1 VTITPLDSEVYSSI
15 PDGEENGVLQ
25 DTLISD
31 ASSAE
36 LADLLDDRMVA
47 LLAERA
53 RAQAAE
59 GGLKLL
65 GEGGL
70 LQAITK
76 RVIEA
81 ALEDELADHLDAGG
95 AAEAGQD
102 GAKRNERNGKRTKKV
117 MTEVGTV
124 QVAVPRDRAGSYTP
138 EVVAKRKRR
147 TSGIDELVV
156 SLTARGLTTG
166 EIAAHLAEVYDIE
179 TSKETISNITDRV
192 LDGMN
197 TWRTRPL
204 DPCYPVVMI
213 DAIHVKIRDGQ
224 VANRPVYVALAVTCD
239 GLREILGLWVGDGGE
254 GAKFWGQVLTDLKNR
269 GVADI
274 CILLCDG
281 LKGLP
286 EQVNAVFPLTVV
298 QTCVIHLIRGSLRY
312 ASKADWSELAKVLR
326 PVYTAVNEADALER
340 LAEFDAAWGAKY
352 PMITRRWQDAWA
364 DFVPFLSFDKE
375 IRSVIC
381 STNAIESINARY
393 RRAANASG
401 HFPNEQAALKRIY
414 LATLALDPTGKGK
427 VRWANRWK
435 AALNEFDLKFD
446 GRVSAGRR

>member
-1 VTITPLDSEVYSSI
+1 MTITPLIEEVCST
-15 PDGEENGVLQ
+15 PAAGDEPAVLQ
-25 DTLISD
+25 DTF
-31 ASSAE
+31 ATEAASAE
-36 LADLLDDRMVA
+36 LADLLDDQMVA

-65 GEGGL
+65 GDGGL

-81 ALEDELADHLDAGG
+81 ALEEELAEHLDAPGEGG
-95 AAEAGQD
+95 GPA
-102 GAKRNERNGKRTKKV
+102 RNERNGRRRKKV

-124 QVAVPRDRAGSYTP
+124 EVAVPRDRAGTFAP
-138 EVVAKRKRR
+138 AVVAKRRRR

-166 EIAAHLAEVYDIE
+166 EIAAHLKEVYDIE
-179 TSKETISNITDRV
+179 TSKETVSNITDRV
-192 LDGMN
+192 LEGMHA
-197 TWRTRPL
+197 WRTRPL

-239 GLREILGLWVGDGGE
+239 GLREVLGLWVGDGGE
-254 GAKFWGQVLTDLKNR
+254 GAKFWGQVCQEMKNR

-286 EQVNAVFPLTVV
+286 EQVNSVWPQTVI
-298 QTCVIHLIRGSLRY
+298 QTCIIHLIRSSLRY
-312 ASKADWSELAKVLR
+312 ASKADWPELAKALR
-326 PVYTAVNEADALER
+326 PVYTAANEEAALLA
-340 LAEFDAAWGAKY
+340 LAEFDAAWGTKY
-352 PMITRRWQDAWA
+352 AMITRRWEQVWA
-364 DFVPFLSFDKE
+364 EFVPFLAFDRE

-435 AALNEFDLKFD
+435 EALNAFDMKFD

>member
-1 VTITPLDSEVYSSI
+1 M
-15 PDGEENGVLQ
+15 
-25 DTLISD
+25 
-31 ASSAE
+31 AE
-36 LADLLDDRMVA
+36 
-47 LLAERA
+47 
-53 RAQAAE
+53 
-59 GGLKLL
+59 
-65 GEGGL
+65 
-70 LQAITK
+70 
-76 RVIEA
+76 
-81 ALEDELADHLDAGG
+81 HLDAPGDG
-95 AAEAGQD
+95 GQD
-102 GAKRNERNGKRTKKV
+102 ASRNERNGKRRKKV

-124 QVAVPRDRAGSYTP
+124 EIAVPRDRAGTFTP
-138 EVVAKRKRR
+138 EVVAKRRRR

-166 EIAAHLAEVYDIE
+166 EIAAHLKEVYDIE

-192 LDGMN
+192 PGGMN
-197 TWRTRPL
+197 SWRTRPL

-213 DAIHVKIRDGQ
+213 DAIHVKIRDDQ

-254 GAKFWGQVLTDLKNR
+254 GAKFRGQVCTDLKNR
-269 GVADI
+269 GLVDI

-286 EQVNAVFPLTVV
+286 EQVGTVWPAAVV
-298 QTCVIHLIRGSLRY
+298 QTCIIHLIRGSLRY
-312 ASKADWSELAKVLR
+312 ASKADRPEIAKLLR
-326 PVYTAVNEADALER
+326 PIYTAPNETAALER
-340 LAEFDAAWGAKY
+340 LAEFDTAWGTKY
-352 PMITRRWQDAWA
+352 PMITRKWEQAWA
-364 DFVPFLSFDKE
+364 EFVPFLAFDRE

-414 LATLALDPTGKGK
+414 LATVALDPGGKGK

-435 AALNEFDLKFD
+435 EALNAFDLKFD
-446 GRVSAGRR
+446 GRVRAGRR

>member
-1 VTITPLDSEVYSSI
+1 VTITPLDSQVYSPSG
-15 PDGEENGVLQ
+15 DGDENGVLQ
-25 DTLISD
+25 DTLICGA
-31 ASSAE
+31 ASAD
-36 LADLLDDRMVA
+36 LADLLDDQMVA

-65 GEGGL
+65 GDGGL
-70 LQAITK
+70 LAAITK

-81 ALEDELADHLDAGG
+81 ALEGEMAEHLDAPTG
-95 AAEAGQD
+95 D
-102 GAKRNERNGKRTKKV
+102 GVDAPSRNERNGKRRKKV

-124 QVAVPRDRAGSYTP
+124 EVAVPRDRAGSFTP
-138 EVVAKRKRR
+138 QVVAKRKRR

-166 EIAAHLAEVYDIE
+166 EIAAHLKEVYDIE

-197 TWRTRPL
+197 AWRTRPL

-224 VANRPVYVALAVTCD
+224 VANRPLYVALAVTCD

-254 GAKFWGQVLTDLKNR
+254 GAKFWAQVCTDLRNR
-269 GVADI
+269 GLADI

-286 EQVNAVFPLTVV
+286 EQVNTIYPQTVV
-298 QTCVIHLIRGSLRY
+298 QTCIIHLIRGSLRY
-312 ASKADWSELAKVLR
+312 ASKADWPEIAKLLR
-326 PVYTAVNEADALER
+326 PIYTAPNEAAALER
-340 LAEFDAAWGAKY
+340 LAEFDTAWGTKY
-352 PMITRRWQDAWA
+352 PMITRKWEQAWA
-364 DFVPFLSFDKE
+364 EFVPFLAFDRE

-435 AALNEFDLKFD
+435 EALNAFDLKFD

>member
-1 VTITPLDSEVYSSI
+1 MTITPLDSEVYPSVEGG
-15 PDGEENGVLQ
+15 DENDVLQ
-25 DTLISD
+25 DTFITG
-31 ASSAE
+31 AASAE
-36 LADLLDDRMVA
+36 LAELLDDQMVA

-65 GEGGL
+65 GDGGL

-81 ALEDELADHLDAGG
+81 ALEAEMAEHLEEHG
-95 AAEAGQD
+95 EAG
-102 GAKRNERNGKRTKKV
+102 NERNGRRSKKV

-124 QVAVPRDRAGSYTP
+124 QVAVPRDRAGTFAP

-166 EIAAHLAEVYDIE
+166 EIAAHLKEVYDIE
-179 TSKETISNITDRV
+179 TSKETVSNITDRV
-192 LDGMN
+192 LEGMN
-197 TWRTRPL
+197 AWRTRPL

-224 VANRPVYVALAVTCD
+224 VANRPIYVALAVTCD

-254 GAKFWGQVLTDLKNR
+254 GAKFWGQVCTDMKNR
-269 GVADI
+269 GLADI

-281 LKGLP
+281 LSGLP
-286 EQVNAVFPLTVV
+286 DQVNAVWPRTVV
-298 QTCVIHLIRGSLRY
+298 QTCIIHLIRNCLRY
-312 ASKADWSELAKVLR
+312 ASRADWPQVAKALR
-326 PVYTAVNEADALER
+326 PIYTAVNEADALEH
-340 LAEFDAAWGAKY
+340 LAEFDEAWGAKY
-352 PMITRRWQDAWA
+352 PMITKRFEQSWA
-364 DFVPFLSFDKE
+364 EFTPFLAFDRE
-375 IRSVIC
+375 LRSVIC

-435 AALNEFDLKFD
+435 KALNAFDLTFD

>member
-1 VTITPLDSEVYSSI
+1 VTITPLNEEVCSTGAVGDE
-15 PDGEENGVLQ
+15 PAVLS
-25 DTLISD
+25 DTFETE
-31 ASSAE
+31 AASAE
-36 LADLLDDRMVA
+36 LADLLDDQMVA

-53 RAQAAE
+53 RVQAAA

-65 GEGGL
+65 GDGGL

-81 ALEDELADHLDAGG
+81 ALEAELAEHLQQTEQAGTS
-95 AAEAGQD
+95 
-102 GAKRNERNGKRTKKV
+102 NERNGRRGKKV

-124 QVAVPRDRAGSYTP
+124 QVAVPRDRAGSFTP
-138 EVVAKRKRR
+138 EIVAKRKRR

-166 EIAAHLAEVYDIE
+166 EIAAHLKEVYDIE

-192 LDGMN
+192 LEGMHA
-197 TWRTRPL
+197 WRTRPL

-239 GLREILGLWVGDGGE
+239 GLREVLGLWVGDGGE
-254 GAKFWGQVLTDLKNR
+254 GAKFWGQVCTDLKNR

-286 EQVNAVFPLTVV
+286 EQVGTVWPQTV
-298 QTCVIHLIRGSLRY
+298 IQTCIIHLIRSSLRY
-312 ASKADWSELAKVLR
+312 ASKADWPQLAAALR
-326 PVYTAVNEADALER
+326 PIYTAASEEAALLA
-340 LAEFDAAWGAKY
+340 LAEFDAAWGKKY
-352 PMITRRWQDAWA
+352 VMITRRWEQAWA
-364 DFVPFLSFDKE
+364 EFVPFLAFDRE

-414 LATLALDPTGKGK
+414 LATLALDPSGKGK

-435 AALNEFDLKFD
+435 EALNAFDIKFD

>member
-1 VTITPLDSEVYSSI
+1 MPKG
-15 PDGEENGVLQ
+15 DGNENGVIQ
-25 DTLISD
+25 DTLISGA
-31 ASSAE
+31 ASAD
-36 LADLLDDRMVA
+36 LADLLDDQMVA

-53 RAQAAE
+53 RAQAAD

-65 GEGGL
+65 GDGGL

-81 ALEDELADHLDAGG
+81 ALEAEMADHLDAPC
-95 AAEAGQD
+95 EADQD
-102 GAKRNERNGKRTKKV
+102 GQAQDRGRNERNGRRSKKV

-124 QVAVPRDRAGSYTP
+124 QVAMPRDRAGTFAP
-138 EVVAKRKRR
+138 EVVAKRSRR

-166 EIAAHLAEVYDIE
+166 EIAAHLKEVYDIE
-179 TSKETISNITDRV
+179 TSKETVSNITDRV

-197 TWRTRPL
+197 AWRTRPL

-254 GAKFWGQVLTDLKNR
+254 GAKFWGQVCTDLKNR
-269 GVADI
+269 GLADI

-281 LKGLP
+281 LSGLP
-286 EQVNAVFPLTVV
+286 EQVNAVWPRTVV
-298 QTCVIHLIRGSLRY
+298 QTCIIHLIRGCLRY
-312 ASKADWSELAKVLR
+312 ASKADWPEIAKGLR
-326 PVYTAVNEADALER
+326 PIYTAVNEADALER
-340 LAEFDAAWGAKY
+340 LADFDTAWGTKY
-352 PMITRRWQDAWA
+352 PMITRKFEQNWA
-364 DFVPFLSFDKE
+364 EFVPFLAFDKE

-435 AALNEFDLKFD
+435 EALNAFDLKFD